1 MSAIPNPAHRSMK
14 EPHSNDPTGQKKKQL
29 INLYNQLN
37 D

>member
-1 MSAIPNPAHRSMK
+1 MSAIPNPALRSMK
-14 EPHSNDPTGQKKKQL
+14 EPHSNDPTGQKKQL